1 MKKEILNAMLLL
13 MEEYTDKQLIQMLT
27 ELMQDK
33 EKAEKNLT
41 FLENILSKNN
51 IYFLVFTLSEQI
63 IYHNIPDKI
72 GLDSLRDCGYI
83 LDEENLQKIRNFMKL
98 SKGNDLD
105 VTLKS
110 GLLKFTLFTQ
120 DAFSELFFLQLNLF
134 HQPEDFQELHEEDDL
149 RQTEAN
155 LDDIQKALSL
165 LDEIRCLDITTEKAG
180 LHQKIQDRYLA
191 GLNELRNHTK
201 DPIINLCLQI
211 IEKNLTD
218 LVTPANSLSNL
229 YKILTPSEIRVA
241 EFIRMGK
248 TSQDI
253 ADTLDIAK
261 KTVENH
267 RNKMRDKLGL
277 KNKGA
282 NLRSYLMQLDK

>member
-1 MKKEILNAMLLL
+1 MKKDS
-13 MEEYTDKQLIQMLT
+13 DKQLIQMLT
-27 ELMQDK
+27 ELMKNK
-33 EKAEKNLT
+33 EQTEKNLS

-51 IYFLVFTLSEQI
+51 IYFLVFTLSKQI
-63 IYHNIPDKI
+63 IYHNIPDKT
-72 GLDSLRDCGYI
+72 GLNNLKDCLYI
-83 LDEENLQKIRNFMKL
+83 FNEENLQKIYNFIEL
-98 SKGNDLD
+98 SQEGDLD

-110 GLLKFTLFTQ
+110 GLLTFTLFTQ
-120 DAFSELFFLQLNLF
+120 EAFPDLFFLQLNLF
-134 HQPEDFQELHEEDDL
+134 HRPEDFQTLHEEDDL
-149 RQTEAN
+149 RQAEAN

-165 LDEIRCLDITTEKAG
+165 LDEIRQLNIDAEKEDIS
-180 LHQKIQDRYLA
+180 QDIQSRYLA
-191 GLNELRNHTK
+191 GLKELRQQIK
-201 DPIINLCLQI
+201 DPILNLCLEI
-211 IEKNLTD
+211 IEKNLTN
-218 LVTPANSLSNL
+218 LITPANSLSSL
-229 YKILTPSEIRVA
+229 YKVLTPSEIQVA

-248 TSQDI
+248 TSKDI

>member
-1 MKKEILNAMLLL
+1 
-13 MEEYTDKQLIQMLT
+13 MEKYTDNQLIHMLT
-27 ELMQDK
+27 ELMRDK
-33 EKAEKNLT
+33 ETAERDLS
-41 FLENILSKNN
+41 FLENMLSKNN
-51 IYFLVFTLSEQI
+51 IYFLVFSLSEQI

-72 GLDSLRDCGYI
+72 GLNHLEDCTYI
-83 LDEENLQKIRNFMKL
+83 LDESNLQKIRDFMKL
-98 SKGNDLD
+98 SQKSDLD

-120 DAFSELFFLQLNLF
+120 AAFSDLFFLQLNLF
-134 HQPEDFQELHEEDDL
+134 NQAEELQEFDEQDDL
-149 RQTEAN
+149 TKAEAD

-165 LDEIRCLDITTEKAG
+165 LDEIRQLDITGEKEELRQEIQAHYLSG
-180 LHQKIQDRYLA
+180 LD
-191 GLNELRNHTK
+191 ELRNHTN
-201 DPIINLCLQI
+201 DPIISLCLQI

-218 LVTPANSLSNL
+218 LVTPANSLSSL

-253 ADTLDIAK
+253 ADALDIAK